1 MTFTEGV
8 IKLLMLIPFTIGKF
22 EILLNNSL
30 QSTTALRHKHQLTE
44 RLPHETLSSFPFKI
58 CMYVC
63 MMYVHC
69 SNFKYELDLHD
80 ELTCYL

>member
-58 CMYVC
+58 CMYDVC
-63 MMYVHC
+63 TL
-69 SNFKYELDLHD
+69 FKDELDLHD